1 MRPGYGEGRSVKE
14 VMYACCALIRGPG
27 GIRLDSRSDEW
38 AYSGAQAKLHLP
50 RKTQAMEAG
59 PGEFSFKRWRM
70 ERHL

>member
-1 MRPGYGEGRSVKE
+1 MLCIDPWHPGE
-14 VMYACCALIRGPG
+14 
-27 GIRLDSRSDEW
+27 IRLDSRSDEW